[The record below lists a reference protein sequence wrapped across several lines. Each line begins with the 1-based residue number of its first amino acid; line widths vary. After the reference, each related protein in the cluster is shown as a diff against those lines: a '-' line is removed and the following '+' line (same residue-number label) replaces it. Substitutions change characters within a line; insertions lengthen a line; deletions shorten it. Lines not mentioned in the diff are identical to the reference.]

1 MIIIFITIKK
11 VAVSLELIHT
21 ASLIHDDVIDDAD
34 IRRGKP
40 TVKAKWDNRIAMYT
54 GDYIFA
60 RALEIMAEIDHPIAH
75 QILSN
80 TMVEL
85 VIGEIEQMKDKYRF
99 DQNLRDYL
107 RRIKRKT
114 ALLIA
119 ASCRVRS
126 NCSWCR

>member
-1 MIIIFITIKK
+1 
-11 VAVSLELIHT
+11 
-21 ASLIHDDVIDDAD
+21 
-34 IRRGKP
+34 
-40 TVKAKWDNRIAMYT
+40 
-54 GDYIFA
+54 
-60 RALEIMAEIDHPIAH
+60 MAEINHPKAH
-75 QILSN
+75 KILSN

-119 ASCRVRS
+119 SSCQLGAIAAGVDDKVHG
-126 NCSWCR
+126 N